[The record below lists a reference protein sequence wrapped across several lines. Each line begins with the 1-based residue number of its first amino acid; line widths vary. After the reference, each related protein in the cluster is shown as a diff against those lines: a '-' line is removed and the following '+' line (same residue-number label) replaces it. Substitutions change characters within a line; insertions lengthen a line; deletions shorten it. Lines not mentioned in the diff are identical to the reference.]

1 MKRGLSPWSKQCKV
15 QMLVLEKSLDQ
26 LSKET
31 GFSKSYLSSIINGRI
46 IVPEETVKVISN
58 ALDVDMALIG

>member
-1 MKRGLSPWSKQCKV
+1 MKRELSKWGKQCKV
-15 QMLVLEKSLDQ
+15 QMLVLEKNLNQ

-46 IVPEETVKVISN
+46 IVPEETIKIISDS
-58 ALDVDMALIG
+58 LDVDMALMG

>member
-1 MKRGLSPWSKQCKV
+1 MKRELSKWGKQCKV
-15 QMLVLEKSLDQ
+15 QMLVLEKNLSQ

-46 IVPEETVKVISN
+46 IVPEETIKIISDS
-58 ALDVDMALIG
+58 LGVDMALMG

>member
-46 IVPEETVKVISN
+46 IVPEETVKVIIN

>member
-46 IVPEETVKVISN
+46 IVPEETVKIISN

>member
-26 LSKET
+26 LSRET

>member
-46 IVPEETVKVISN
+46 IVPEETVKVISD
-58 ALDVDMALIG
+58 ALEVDMALIG

>member
-26 LSKET
+26 LSRET

-46 IVPEETVKVISN
+46 IVPDETVKIISN